1 MHLCGVKGSTRIIA
15 DADCSF
21 IEAGPKPITQ
31 RLTFFNYLIR
41 RNINAMVMKRSL
53 LFIALLLCSKI
64 CFGQDTYAERLGFPR
79 GAKVLILHV
88 DDIGMSWD
96 SNQGVI
102 KATEKGVANSLS
114 MMMPCP
120 WIPGFAH
127 YLKEHPN
134 LDAGLHLTLTS
145 EWKEYRWGPLSGKPR
160 TPGLADDEGALWA
173 TSEDVVKHA
182 TPDEVETEIRAQIE
196 RSRKL
201 GIEPTHLDSHM
212 GVLFASPEFTQR
224 YLKVGIENKIPV
236 MYPAGHMTMINQY
249 MKNTPEQIEIIQ
261 QNGKMLWDAG
271 LPVLDDLHAASYGF
285 TYPKDKTISDA
296 ELQKLATGQYKH
308 TIDMLKPGLTM
319 VIMHCTA
326 PSEVFPY
333 ITDSDRLRKA
343 DLLAMLDPE
352 FKKYLESQKIILTT
366 WRELKQRRASVK

>member
-1 MHLCGVKGSTRIIA
+1 MNVMVMI
-15 DADCSF
+15 
-21 IEAGPKPITQ
+21 
-31 RLTFFNYLIR
+31 RLTLC
-41 RNINAMVMKRSL
+41 L
-53 LFIALLLCSKI
+53 TLLLGSKF
-64 CFGQDTYAERLGFPR
+64 CFGQDTYAEKLGFPK

-102 KATEKGVANSLS
+102 QATEKGVANSLS

-127 YLKEHPN
+127 YLKEHPT

-145 EWKEYRWGPLSGKPR
+145 EWKEYRWGPLAGKPK
-160 TPGLADDEGALWA
+160 TPGLVDDEGALWP

-196 RSRKL
+196 RARKL
-201 GIEPTHLDSHM
+201 GFEPTHLDTHM

-224 YLKVGIENKIPV
+224 YIKVGIEHKIPV
-236 MYPAGHMTMINQY
+236 MYPAGHMSMINQY
-249 MKNTPEQIEIIQ
+249 MKNTPEQMDIIQ

-285 TYPKDKTISDA
+285 TYPKDKNSSDA
-296 ELQKLATGQYKH
+296 ELQKLATGQYKY

-326 PSEVFPY
+326 PSEVFPH
-333 ITDSDRLRKA
+333 ITDSERLRKA

-352 FKKYLESQKIILTT
+352 FKKYLQSQKIILTT
-366 WRELKQRRASVK
+366 WRELKQRRAAVK